1 MNSLIEQ
8 LNEEYSNISHENEII
23 TILNIVNDISLS
35 FNIDIENNEYFV
47 WDSNGG
53 DYTDKLKLAIN
64 DVKFIDHYKDNYIKL
79 IL

>member
-35 FNIDIENNEYFV
+35 FNIDIENKSRN
-47 WDSNGG
+47 NPP
-53 DYTDKLKLAIN
+53 AIGCYEIN
-64 DVKFIDHYKDNYIKL
+64 
-79 IL
+79 